1 MKQINAFLPRLFVV
15 SVLCAVIA
23 DPAFSQ
29 QAISRNGSCTS
40 GYNISGNYCVATNGH
55 LHAIERNGSCP
66 SGYNTSGN
74 YCVRNGEGNQAIHR
88 NGSCPSG
95 YNTSGQYCVQ
105 SR

>member
-1 MKQINAFLPRLFVV
+1 MAWNKRLFI
-15 SVLCAVIA
+15 LILFCLALTFQQA
-23 DPAFSQ
+23 QAQ
-29 QAISRNGSCTS
+29 QAIARNGSCPS
-40 GYNISGNYCVATNGH
+40 GFNTSGNYCVATSSD

-74 YCVRNGEGNQAIHR
+74 YCVRKGSGKQAIHR

-95 YNTSGQYCVQ
+95 YNTSGNYCVQ